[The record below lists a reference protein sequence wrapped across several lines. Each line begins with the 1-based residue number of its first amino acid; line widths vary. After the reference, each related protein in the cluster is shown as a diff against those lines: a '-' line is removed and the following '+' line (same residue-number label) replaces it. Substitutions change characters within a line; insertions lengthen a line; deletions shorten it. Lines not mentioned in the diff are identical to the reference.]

1 MSITAQP
8 NAAWIEPIPHHKVRC
23 RAGLALG
30 VILGIYGVAAY
41 LMMPALWEV
50 YAHDHP
56 SLDGLETIVY
66 TASGIPGD
74 PLNVGLVGTEA
85 EVKKLFHDAGWH
97 PADPL
102 SIKADLKIAEATV
115 LERSYADAPV
125 SSLYY
130 DKRKEDLAFEKQI
143 GPDPKKRNHVR
154 YWKTDRKVDSGRPFW
169 IGSATLDVGVEL
181 SRTTGQ
187 ITHRTGPDVDAERDY
202 LMAQL
207 NATGE
212 LVEVY
217 SKPDFHK
224 RHKGKNGGGN
234 AWITDGALKIG
245 VIRP

>member
-1 MSITAQP
+1 MSITTQR
-8 NAAWIEPIPHHKVRC
+8 NADWIEPIPHHKVRR

-30 VILGIYGVAAY
+30 AILGIYVVAAY
-41 LMMPALWEV
+41 LMVPALWEV

-56 SLDGLETIVY
+56 QLDGLPTIVY

-85 EVKKLFHDAGWH
+85 QVKKLFHDAGWH

-102 SIKADLKIAEATV
+102 SIRADLKIAEATV

-130 DKRKEDLAFEKQI
+130 DKRKEDFAFEKQI
-143 GPDPKKRNHVR
+143 GRDPKKRNHVR
-154 YWKTDRKVDSGRPFW
+154 YWKTERSDGSGRPLW

-207 NATGE
+207 NGTGE

-217 SKPDFHK
+217 SKPNFHK
-224 RHKGKNGGGN
+224 QHEGKNGGGN
-234 AWITDGALKIG
+234 AWFTDGALKIG